1 MNFFEDE
8 GLDFPIVYLLRVRG
22 HKVIYAAE
30 EYVSATDGVIL
41 DKAFETDSIL
51 ITKDKDFGELIIRRK
66 SHSHGAVL
74 IRVENLNEVEN
85 CLKVVDLIEQYS
97 PLLRNSFT
105 VIQENNIRT
114 RPLEIKT

>member
-1 MNFFEDE
+1 MNFFADE

-30 EYVSATDGVIL
+30 EYVSATDDVIL

-51 ITKDKDFGELIIRRK
+51 ITKDKDFGEL
-66 SHSHGAVL
+66 
-74 IRVENLNEVEN
+74 
-85 CLKVVDLIEQYS
+85 
-97 PLLRNSFT
+97 RNSFT